1 MIQHNR
7 VLSITQQ
14 PDGEW
19 LLETEK
25 GPIRAE
31 HVVNAGGLWARQVGR
46 MVGIDLPLIPMQH
59 HFLVTEDV
67 PEVAALDRTDAGSH
81 RPRGLHLPAA
91 RAERCPARRL
101 RAQPQA
107 LARRRS
113 RLGLRHGADP
123 RRGRP
128 HRAELS
134 IGFERFPALQRVG
147 IKRWVNGGITFT
159 PDGNPLVGPVPGR
172 RNFWSA
178 CGVMAGFSQGAGIG
192 LALANWIVDGDP
204 GDDVF
209 GMDITRFGPFAT
221 DDSYLRATTA
231 QFYARRFL
239 IAYPNE
245 ELPAGR
251 PLKTS
256 PVFPDLLDAGARCSV
271 VYGLEVAQYF
281 APDADFEENLTWR
294 RSNAHAIVGEE
305 VAATRAAAGLYETTA
320 YARYEVTGP
329 GAAAWLDHIMAS
341 ALPAVGRIKLAPMLN
356 QRGHLMGDLTV
367 SRLADD
373 RFWVTGSYY
382 LQEWHQRWF
391 AEHLPADGSVQIT
404 NLCDDW
410 CGFSLSGPKSR
421 EILQQL
427 VDIDLSHASVPFL
440 SVREATVA
448 GTDAVRRP
456 HLAHRRARLR
466 GHRPRSPAACA
477 SRRAARSR
485 RATRHATDRRPRNR
499 QPAAGEGLRHLVD
512 RVHPGVH
519 TGDVW
524 ARRVRCLRQGGL
536 RRAGRSARSSR
547 VRAGPPSHAAVDRR
561 HGRRCVR

>member
-1 MIQHNR
+1 MPAVTDLEGFTYLQREQNG
-7 VLSITQQ
+7 VLL
-14 PDGEW
+14 GVY
-19 LLETEK
+19 ET
-25 GPIRAE
+25 
-31 HVVNAGGLWARQVGR
+31 
-46 MVGIDLPLIPMQH
+46 
-59 HFLVTEDV
+59 
-67 PEVAALDRTDAGSH
+67 
-81 RPRGLHLPAA
+81 
-91 RAERCPARRL
+91 
-101 RAQPQA
+101 QPQA

-128 HRAELS
+128 HRP
-134 IGFERFPALQRVG
+134 GALDRLRALPSAAAVG

-221 DDSYLRATTA
+221 DDAYLRATTA

-256 PVFPDLLDAGARCSV
+256 PVYPDLWTPARAAASST
-271 VYGLEVAQYF
+271 ASRSPQYF
-281 APDADFEENLTWR
+281 APSPDFEENLTWR
-294 RSNAHAIVGEE
+294 RSNAHGSSAKKSRRL
-305 VAATRAAAGLYETTA
+305 ATAAGLYETTA
-320 YARYEVTGP
+320 YARYEVTGS
-329 GAAAWLDHIMAS
+329 GAAAWLDHMMAS

-356 QRGHLMGDLTV
+356 HRGHLMGDLTV
-367 SRLADD
+367 SRLGDD
-373 RFWVTGSYY
+373 RFWIIGSYY

-410 CGFSLSGPKSR
+410 CGFSLSGPRSR

-427 VDIDLSHASVPFL
+427 VDIDSQPRARSVP
-440 SVREATVA
+440 V
-448 GTDAVRRP
+448 D
-456 HLAHRRARLR
+456 
-466 GHRPRSPAACA
+466 PRSK
-477 SRRAARSR
+477 R
-485 RATRHATDRRPRNR
+485 
-499 QPAAGEGLRHLVD
+499 
-512 RVHPGVH
+512 
-519 TGDVW
+519 
-524 ARRVRCLRQGGL
+524 
-536 RRAGRSARSSR
+536 
-547 VRAGPPSHAAVDRR
+547 RR
-561 HGRRCVR
+561 H